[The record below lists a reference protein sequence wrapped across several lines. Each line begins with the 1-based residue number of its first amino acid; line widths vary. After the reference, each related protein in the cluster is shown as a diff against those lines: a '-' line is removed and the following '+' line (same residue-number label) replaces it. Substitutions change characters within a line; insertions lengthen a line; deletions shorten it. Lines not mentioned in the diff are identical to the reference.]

1 MNAEE
6 QARHDEFERQQ
17 KIRAAAYDGMITL
30 VGQAAQASALVEL
43 HLRQLMVALLDSRY
57 AKLVAA
63 GLSAGDLIDTCT
75 VLLKV
80 NKEINGDQR
89 TEGLALLSGLKDLL
103 NTRNNLVHG
112 LIAIAG
118 DGDARTAE
126 AAPEPV
132 IETMALVSKRRKPE
146 ALLTI
151 TKAEVEKTIKDLRE
165 RGDGIL
171 HWVVAALPSQLHRDQ
186 VTG

>member
-17 KIRAAAYDGMITL
+17 KIRAAAYDDMITL

-80 NKEINGDQR
+80 NKEINSDQR

-112 LIAIAG
+112 LIAIAS
-118 DGDARTAE
+118 DSDTRTAE
-126 AAPEPV
+126 TAPEPV
-132 IETMALVSKRRKPE
+132 IETMALVSKRRRPE
-146 ALLTI
+146 LLLTI
-151 TKAEVEKTIKDLRE
+151 TKAEAEKTVKDLRE

-171 HWVVAALPSQLHRDQ
+171 HWVVAALPAQLHRDQ
-186 VTG
+186 VTN